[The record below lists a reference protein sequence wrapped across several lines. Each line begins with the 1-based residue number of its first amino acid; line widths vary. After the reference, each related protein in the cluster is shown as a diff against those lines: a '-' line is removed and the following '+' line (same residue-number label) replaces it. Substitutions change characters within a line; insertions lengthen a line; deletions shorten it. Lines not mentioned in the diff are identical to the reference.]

1 MLPCCSA
8 LPLTA
13 LIAMPSKTIHPTR
26 LHGLPMQ
33 GGAMAAAPGG
43 RPQEYYMAPPSGY
56 YPYAQ
61 PPPREEAAS
70 GPPWFIWV
78 GVGVVVALVASKVS
92 KQRVQLTGPSPSAI
106 AIAICPICCTCQALA
121 CLSWAS
127 SPCIAGSGVHEEP
140 QDAAADDDRNGNGM
154 DKGSDS

>member
-1 MLPCCSA
+1 
-8 LPLTA
+8 
-13 LIAMPSKTIHPTR
+13 
-26 LHGLPMQ
+26 
-33 GGAMAAAPGG
+33 MAAAPGG

-92 KQRVQLTGPSPSAI
+92 KQRVQLAGPSPSVRSAAPAGI
-106 AIAICPICCTCQALA
+106 
-121 CLSWAS
+121 S
-127 SPCIAGSGVHEEP
+127 SV
-140 QDAAADDDRNGNGM
+140 
-154 DKGSDS
+154 